1 MIEPMTAGP
10 LVLGPVALLAL
21 ALSSGL
27 IILLRPWL
35 ARLALARPNER
46 SSHRAPTPQ
55 GAGLAVMAATLA
67 VAWTAIALTPDP
79 AGNEGRAQFLVVTP
93 ATILLMVVGIIDGMR
108 SLPVTLRLTAE
119 CVAVAA
125 VIAALPPDLRIL
137 PQVSWSVE
145 RAGLFIGAL
154 WFVNLVNFMDGID
167 WMTVAEL
174 VPVTAAVMLMGPG
187 TIGWSPA
194 IVAAALLGAM
204 LAFAPF
210 NKPVAKL
217 FLGDA
222 GSLPIGLVLS
232 WLLLQLAARG
242 HLAAALILPLY
253 YLADATFTLARRLAN
268 RELIWQAHRTH
279 FYQRAT
285 AMGFSVLQ
293 VVGRVFA
300 VNLILAALALVS
312 VAAHDP
318 LISATALTIAA
329 AVVAML
335 LLHLARGSK

>member
-1 MIEPMTAGP
+1 MIEPMTEGL
-10 LVLGPVALLAL
+10 LVLGPVALVAL
-21 ALSSGL
+21 VLSSGL

-46 SSHRAPTPQ
+46 SSHHTPTPQ
-55 GAGLAVMAATLA
+55 GAGLAVMAATLGI
-67 VAWTAIALTPDP
+67 AWTAITLTPDL
-79 AGNEGRAQFLVVTP
+79 AGNEGRAQFLALTSG
-93 ATILLMVVGIIDGMR
+93 AILLMVVGIIDDMR
-108 SLPVTLRLTAE
+108 SLPVALRLTAE
-119 CVAVAA
+119 CVALAA
-125 VIAALPPDLRIL
+125 VITALPHDLRVL
-137 PQVSWSVE
+137 PQAPWPIE

-154 WFVNLVNFMDGID
+154 WFVNIVNFMDGID

-174 VPVTAAVMLMGPG
+174 VPVSAAVMLIGPG
-187 TIGWSPA
+187 ILGWSPA

-204 LAFAPF
+204 LAFAPC

-232 WLLLQLAARG
+232 WLLLQLATRG
-242 HLAAALILPLY
+242 QLAAALILPLY
-253 YLADATFTLARRLAN
+253 YLADATLTLARRLAN
-268 RELIWQAHRTH
+268 REPIWQAHRTH

-293 VVGRVFA
+293 IVGRVFA
-300 VNLILAALALVS
+300 VNLILAGLALVS

-318 LISATALTIAA
+318 LISVAMLAIAA

-335 LLHLARGSK
+335 LRHLARGSK